1 MPAAGPKYLTSMKN
15 NLFQIL
21 LASTVASLVG
31 IGCVNEDRDAHDPV
45 VKLAF
50 EPVMQAQVRADTGSD
65 DESAQ
70 YSIEDHYGVS
80 VWMLDKE
87 IAWKSEAPSADSY
100 LEMERLVKNGNLWYP
115 ETELDWPS
123 EQFNLSCIGF
133 APFEAAAACSPTQGV
148 VFDQVDTST
157 DPGDLRYT
165 EPQVD
170 LAKSHNGGIIPLP
183 MISALCEVD
192 FRIRSVSGY
201 ETAGVYVR
209 SITIDGIALKGRF
222 QSLPQPTWSLSDA
235 AGSRLVFF
243 EGEQKAEYTPQ
254 TVGLTRRIIPQE
266 LDGKVSVVYEF
277 ETPAG
282 GRLDQEE
289 KDLPLKISLEAGR
302 HYILT
307 LAVSPAGAEVIPEIP
322 SQLE

>member
-1 MPAAGPKYLTSMKN
+1 MKN
-15 NLFQIL
+15 SLFRIL
-21 LASTVASLVG
+21 LATTVSSLVG
-31 IGCVNEDRDAHDPV
+31 IGCVNEDRDHHDPV

-50 EPVMQAQVRADTGSD
+50 EPVMHAQVRADAGAEEGNSD
-65 DESAQ
+65 E

-87 IAWKSEAPSADSY
+87 SSWTAEAQKADSY

-115 ETELDWPS
+115 ETELDWPTDR
-123 EQFNLSCIGF
+123 FNLSCIGF
-133 APFEAAAACSPTQGV
+133 APFEAATACSPTEGV
-148 VFDQVDTST
+148 IFDGIDTSS

-183 MISALCEVD
+183 MIPALCEVD
-192 FRIRSVSGY
+192 FRVRSVSGY
-201 ETAGVYVR
+201 ESTRVYVR
-209 SITIDGIALKGRF
+209 SITIAGIALKGRF
-222 QSLPQPTWSLSDA
+222 QSQPEPRWTLQDTE
-235 AGSRLVFF
+235 GSRLLFF
-243 EGEQKAEYTPQ
+243 EGDQEAVYTPQ
-254 TVGLTRRIIPQE
+254 IVGSTRRIIPQE
-266 LDGKVSVVYEF
+266 LDGTINVVYQF
-277 ETPAG
+277 VTPAG

-302 HYILT
+302 HYIFT
-307 LAVSPAGAEVIPEIP
+307 LAVSPAGVEVIPEIP